1 MEQTLTYYTKKRELD
16 MLPVW
21 FFIVLIVLIGYML
34 FITRPNED
42 SFMMISKNHIR
53 KLQFWINRSDKS

>member
-1 MEQTLTYYTKKRELD
+1 

-53 KLQFWINRSDKS
+53 KLQFWINRSNKN